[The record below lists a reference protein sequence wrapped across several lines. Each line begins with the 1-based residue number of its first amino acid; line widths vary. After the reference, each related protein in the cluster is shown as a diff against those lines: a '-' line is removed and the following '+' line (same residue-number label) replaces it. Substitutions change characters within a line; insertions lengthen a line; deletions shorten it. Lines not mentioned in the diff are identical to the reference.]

1 MKNDNAP
8 SVANAHEKGQ
18 MQGVAA
24 VALCSAARHDAL
36 TELQLRVEHLM
47 EIVEGVRNERWAA
60 DGRRLKDTPE
70 WCALYVARCALQRLA
85 EEEWKALPQAEKN
98 ARVQR
103 NF

>member
-1 MKNDNAP
+1 MVSVEP
-8 SVANAHEKGQ
+8 SYEKQGQ
-18 MQGVAA
+18 RRAFA
-24 VALCSAARHDAL
+24 VAPGSAARHDAL

-85 EEEWKALPQAEKN
+85 EEEWKALPQAEKY